1 MRGLA
6 ELDEHGYVL
15 TDGRQKTNIDG
26 LYAAGDICVKSLRQV
41 VTAVGEGA
49 LAATELEHYATAMQ
63 KKTGIAPQPPISK
76 MPEERDTEEVHLS
89 DGESLF
95 TADMLKQLNAVF
107 EKMQRSLILKLYLD
121 NRPISAELQKNME
134 VLSALTDKLSVK
146 IEKQEQIRLILS

>member
-49 LAATELEHYATAMQ
+49 LAATNWSIMQQPCKKEDRDCSTA
-63 KKTGIAPQPPISK
+63 AY
-76 MPEERDTEEVHLS
+76 
-89 DGESLF
+89 F
-95 TADMLKQLNAVF
+95 
-107 EKMQRSLILKLYLD
+107 
-121 NRPISAELQKNME
+121 
-134 VLSALTDKLSVK
+134 
-146 IEKQEQIRLILS
+146 